1 VKLADFGFAKKVTA
15 KNCLQTL
22 CGTAQYVA
30 PEILDSNV
38 DGYDHRADMWSVG
51 VVTFVLLGGYAP
63 FDGPLEQ
70 LANTII
76 RGDYEFHVNSWSNI
90 SLQAKDMISA
100 MLQVNP
106 DRRMTADGALGCS
119 WMEMEDGSLI
129 LSDLSSVQEQLRKTL
144 PPTDKVKT
152 AVQAVRFLVFW
163 LDLDLRA
170 LASSLTLLP
179 CCFQQII
186 TKNKRTSLA
195 GVTTTAKRRSHQPV
209 STSSVAVFLDR

>member
-152 AVQAVRFLVFW
+152 AVQAVRFLVGLGLGLGRFGVITNSV
-163 LDLDLRA
+163 A
-170 LASSLTLLP
+170 LLLP
-179 CCFQQII
+179 TDYYEKQTDVTCGCDHHCQ
-186 TKNKRTSLA
+186 TKISSA
-195 GVTTTAKRRSHQPV
+195 GEYK
-209 STSSVAVFLDR
+209 